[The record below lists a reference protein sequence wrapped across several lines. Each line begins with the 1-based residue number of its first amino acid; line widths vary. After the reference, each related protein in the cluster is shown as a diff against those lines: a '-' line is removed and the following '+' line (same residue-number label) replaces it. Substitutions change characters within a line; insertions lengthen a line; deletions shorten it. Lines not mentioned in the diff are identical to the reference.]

1 MKRKMD
7 EKIRIWN
14 KVITDILPDFEN
26 VVKNMNDENRE
37 ENELRKL
44 WVRGIPE
51 KLRAKVW
58 TRVTGNNNSITEG
71 LFEIMAARGRKL
83 RGILQEQTASL
94 NEVERLS
101 FEIEQAEKKI
111 EEFKKAKE
119 EAEEIKSE
127 DEYDNL
133 VKGLDDLK

>member
-1 MKRKMD
+1 MKDEIKRKMD
-7 EKIRIWN
+7 EKIKIWN

-58 TRVTGNNNSITEG
+58 TRVTGNNNSITEE
-71 LFEIMAARGRKL
+71 LFEIMAARGKKL
-83 RGILQEQTASL
+83 RSILQEQTHSL
-94 NEVERLS
+94 NEVERLN
-101 FEIEQAEKKI
+101 FEIEQADK
-111 EEFKKAKE
+111 
-119 EAEEIKSE
+119 
-127 DEYDNL
+127 
-133 VKGLDDLK
+133 